1 MKAQEVQFFKNLEA
15 GPTEFGET
23 PSQWDGGDVSIA
35 GRSGRRQRE
44 RDELGPEKG
53 HGLPDHAGKSPT
65 RRSWSPQSERGSEP
79 RVSHRSSPR
88 RIFGGPRGPPNATIE
103 GVGNRHA
110 GAKLAIGETP
120 GANQP
125 ISSIP
130 HKHGGK
136 RTGEQDRIEDDEV
149 EERHNEGEGVKVGR
163 RRRRRHKKGS
173 LRDASWEKS
182 QPEPIEGRPRPRAR
196 RSSSHRGERAQE
208 GAKQITAQG
217 RRKEGRRGQKPPKSP
232 QGDQEQRKKKKK
244 KKSLPFW
251 RKKKK
256 AAEESKSDGT
266 RTSRTSERSPTPHP
280 SARTVQLRK

>member
-65 RRSWSPQSERGSEP
+65 R
-79 RVSHRSSPR
+79 
-88 RIFGGPRGPPNATIE
+88 PPNATIE

-149 EERHNEGEGVKVGR
+149 EERRNEGEGVKVGR